1 MLKKELRIKTGK
13 DYKKIYKQG
22 KRIAGK
28 YIIVY
33 IKKNDILCNRFGI
46 VTSKK
51 VGNAVKRN
59 QVKRRI
65 RAIAMNN
72 MDRLDK
78 GNDIV
83 VISRQNSAKVEYKF
97 MEKDFLIVM
106 RKAGLC

>member
-1 MLKKELRIKTGK
+1 MLNKELRIKSGK
-13 DYKKIYKQG
+13 DYKNIYKSG
-22 KRIAGK
+22 RRIAGK

-33 IKKNDILCNRFGI
+33 IRKSNILYNRFGI

-59 QVKRRI
+59 RVKRKI
-65 RAIAMNN
+65 RAIARNN
-72 MDRLDK
+72 MDRLDA

-83 VISRQNSAKVEYKF
+83 IVCRQNTANAEFKL

-106 RKAGLC
+106 GKARLC